1 MLPIKNIRR
10 IISKATQQPTYAL
23 RAGWMR
29 LLSFLSHRFL
39 NGRSAPPETISL
51 LLTYQCNLRC
61 KMCGQWGERGSLKGL
76 PPAETK
82 VYMAVPIIERLIKE
96 IKEFHPTITLFGGEP
111 LLHPQW
117 EVIVK
122 RIKGAG
128 LRCNMISNGVLL
140 KKRAE
145 EAVRLGLDEII
156 FSLDGP
162 AEVHDVIR
170 GAKGVFNRAMEGFQH
185 LQKAKEKYGKKRPLV
200 NINTVIWEENHTML
214 GDIVETAASFGAET
228 ITFHHLIF
236 VNQGAF
242 EETESITQT
251 ALTCSS
257 PDWKG
262 FVKDELPR
270 IDPEMVIMQKRL
282 IDKEKH
288 SVSAFFYPNFTDDEI
303 RAYYS
308 SFEFLPSSYKRR
320 CISPWMVA
328 YVLPDGAVKPCLSL
342 GYAIGNL
349 QEAGFK
355 EIWNGERAMGFRRL
369 LKERGYFPVC
379 PRCTEFCRF

>member
-1 MLPIKNIRR
+1 MLPFKNIRR
-10 IISKATQQPTYAL
+10 IIAKATQQPTYAL
-23 RAGWMR
+23 RAGLMR
-29 LLSFLSHRFL
+29 LLSSLSYRFFD
-39 NGRSAPPETISL
+39 GRSAPPETISL

-82 VYMAVPIIERLIKE
+82 KYMEMPIIERLINE
-96 IKEFHPTITLFGGEP
+96 IKGFHPTITLFGGEP

-117 EVIVK
+117 DAIVT

-140 KKRAE
+140 NKRAE

-162 AEVHDVIR
+162 AEVQDAIR
-170 GAKGVFNRAMEGFQH
+170 GKKGVFKNALEGFQH
-185 LQKAKEKYGKKRPLV
+185 LQAAKIKYGKKRPLV
-200 NINTVIWEENHTML
+200 NVNSVIWEENHTML
-214 GDIVETAASFGAET
+214 GDIVKAAASFGAET

-236 VNQGAF
+236 VDQGAF
-242 EETESITQT
+242 EETESITQA

-282 IDKEKH
+282 IEKEKN
-288 SVSAFFYPNFTDDEI
+288 SVPAFFYPNLTDDEI

-342 GYAIGNL
+342 GYAMGNL
-349 QEAGFK
+349 QKATFK